1 MYLHGAPATQ
11 NSSGCLQE
19 VAAKNAMRYHL
30 VCADRKGLCRMKSNN
45 CVLFQEI
52 DPLIFGIGVFI
63 LFINFCEKA
72 RLWTECS
79 NTFLEKDSPNLI
91 SGAAS
96 LKRNHQYHNN
106 VFSDHI
112 MWRKPVTSS
121 QRRPVKETS
130 KLASTTHFCFV
141 FPFGF

>member
-1 MYLHGAPATQ
+1 MYLHGAPATE
-11 NSSGCLQE
+11 NSSGWLQE
-19 VAAKNAMRYHL
+19 VAAKNAMWYHL

-52 DPLIFGIGVFI
+52 DPLVFGIGVFI

-72 RLWTECS
+72 RLWTGCS
-79 NTFLEKDSPNLI
+79 NIFLEKDSPNLI
-91 SGAAS
+91 SGAAG